1 MAHYILLNPEV
12 SFSRLSIQW
21 LDIIPSLCDNA
32 DSEMMDNFIAERLS
46 IDNLLIINF
55 SAKVNR
61 KALT

>member
-1 MAHYILLNPEV
+1 MAHYIQLNPEV
-12 SFSRLSIQW
+12 SSSRLSIQW
-21 LDIIPSLCDNA
+21 FDIIPSLCDNA

-46 IDNLLIINF
+46 MNNLLIINF